1 MKVAINKKYKYLTFK
16 EHCPEGE
23 NFEDW
28 VMQDKFETH
37 SIIEIPNG
45 VNKEYLRFNQFE
57 YDEIA
62 DIFTFNID
70 KYNEYVKRLN
80 NTPSSTE
87 NESTEQR
94 LMDLEMAMAEI
105 LGGGI

>member
-16 EHCPEGE
+16 EYCPEGE

-37 SIIEIPNG
+37 SIIETPNG
-45 VNKEYLRFNQFE
+45 VSKEYLRFNQFE
-57 YDEIA
+57 YDEVT

-70 KYNEYVKRLN
+70 KYNKYVEKLN
-80 NTPSSTE
+80 SAPLPTE
-87 NESTEQR
+87 NELKEQR